1 LLKKGIGIIGLGG
14 IAQNQMDAY
23 RKRNFTVLAGQ
34 DVNAAIFPGIR
45 QKFGVEH
52 LTTDLQEFLAT
63 PGLEVVDVAVP
74 HYFELRKPIFE
85 AVAAAKKAIF
95 CQKPLAES
103 LQEALALVKIA
114 EDAGVPLMV
123 NQNAPF
129 VPGFQ
134 EAERFLRD
142 KERFGDPYYFQIE
155 NRAALWFTEHPHWGS
170 RERWIL
176 QGMAVHHCALAQH
189 WFGTP
194 ERVSALLVQDPTR
207 PFVKAEN
214 IAVLNLEYAG
224 GLKGV
229 IINNWAYRGPN
240 ERGHPREE
248 IIVLGTRGE
257 INGDSEALHFSSRE
271 SGWELDPKIE
281 GAWFN
286 EAFGNSM
293 QHFLECLESGAPFRS
308 SGREDL
314 KVMAVIEAG
323 YRSALERKSVE
334 IQALM
339 QELGAL

>member
-1 LLKKGIGIIGLGG
+1 MKMGIGIIGLGG

-23 RKRNFTVLAGQ
+23 RKRNFQVVAGQ
-34 DVNAAIFPGIR
+34 DVNAAIFPEIR
-45 QKFGVEH
+45 EKFGVEH

-63 PGLEVVDVAVP
+63 PGLDVVDVAVP

-103 LQEALALVKIA
+103 LPEALALVKIA

-129 VPGFQ
+129 VPGFM
-134 EAERFLRD
+134 EAEKFLKD
-142 KERFGDPYYFQIE
+142 KEKFGEPYYFQIE
-155 NRAALWFTEHPHWGS
+155 NRAALWFTQHAHWGT

-194 ERVSALLVQDPTR
+194 ERVSALLVKDPTR
-207 PFVKAEN
+207 PFIKAEN
-214 IAVLNLEYAG
+214 IAVLNLEYAS
-224 GLKGV
+224 GLKGI
-229 IINNWAYRGPN
+229 IINNWAYRGPK
-240 ERGHPREE
+240 EKGHPREE
-248 IIVLGTRGE
+248 VVVLGTRGE
-257 INGDSEALHFSSRE
+257 INGDSEAMHFSSRDPDRE
-271 SGWELDPKIE
+271 ADPKIE
-281 GAWFN
+281 GTWFN
-286 EAFGNSM
+286 DAFGNSM
-293 QHFLECLESGAPFRS
+293 QHFLTALESGAAFRS

-323 YRSALERKSVE
+323 YRSTLEHKSVDVR
-334 IQALM
+334 ALM
-339 QELGAL
+339 QEMGAI

>member
-1 LLKKGIGIIGLGG
+1 MKQGIGIIGLGG
-14 IAQNQMDAY
+14 IAQNHMEAY
-23 RKRNFTVLAGQ
+23 AKRGFRVLAGQ
-34 DVNAAIFPGIR
+34 DVNSAIFPEIR
-45 QKFGVEH
+45 KKFGVER
-52 LTTDLQEFLAT
+52 LTTDLDEFLAT
-63 PGLEVVDVAVP
+63 PGLDVVDVAVP

-103 LQEALALVKIA
+103 LPEALQLVEIA
-114 EDAGVPLMV
+114 EKAGVPLMV

-134 EAERFLRD
+134 VAEGFLRD
-142 KERFGDPYYFQIE
+142 KLKFGDAYYFQIE
-155 NRAALWFTEHPHWGS
+155 NRSPLWFSEHPHWGS
-170 RERWIL
+170 RKRWIL

-194 ERVSALLVQDPTR
+194 ERVSAMLVKDPTR
-207 PFVKAEN
+207 PVIQAEN
-214 IAVLNLEYAG
+214 IAVLNLEYPG

-229 IINNWAYRGPN
+229 IINNWAYRGPR

-248 IIVLGTRGE
+248 IVVLGSRGE
-257 INGDSEALHFSSRE
+257 INGDSEAMHFSSHDPAWE
-271 SGWELDPKIE
+271 SDPKIE
-281 GAWFN
+281 GTWFN
-286 EAFGNSM
+286 DAFGNSM
-293 QHFLECLESGAPFRS
+293 QHFLEALDSKAAFRS

-323 YRSALERKSVE
+323 YRSALEHRSVE
-334 IQALM
+334 IRALM